1 MAEEFVRQDVFDARM
16 DRLEA
21 IISQNL
27 SELKNEIKATN
38 ERMDKNI
45 SELKTEIK
53 ATNERITQ
61 SEALINERMDK
72 NIGELKTEI
81 KATNER
87 ITQSEALINERMDKN
102 IGELKTEIKA
112 TNERITQSTLL
123 INERMERNQ
132 NEIKG
137 EIRVLDAKIDSV
149 QTTVYWTFGAI
160 TIIIGLVTF
169 VPAIQE
175 FFKTIFRRPP
185 SFTMEDV
192 KRAIDDALKA
202 ERAVNKA

>member
-45 SELKTEIK
+45 S
-53 ATNERITQ
+53 
-61 SEALINERMDK
+61 
-72 NIGELKTEI
+72 ELKTEI